1 MIKSKIKSVVY
12 SILHSYSQIFFS
24 DGKLLGLTLLL
35 VSFFNLNAG
44 LGGII
49 AIVASHSTAY
59 LLGLNRTKIINGIY
73 GFNSLLVGLGLG
85 IYYQFNWQFLLL
97 VIFASILTLFITV
110 VLEAILNKYA
120 LPYLSLPFLLGIWTV
135 SLAARHYGN
144 LEISEI
150 GVYSYNDMV
159 LLGGNDLLQTHLIF
173 KTFALPESLH
183 LYFVSLGAIFFQY
196 NVYAG
201 IIIAIVL
208 LFNSR
213 ISFLLSLVGF
223 YSAYFYYQFIGA
235 SLGELNYGYI
245 GFNFILTAIAIGG
258 YFIIPSIYS
267 FIIVVLLV
275 PLLSILVTGTT
286 DVLSVFQLSTYSLP
300 VNVVVISFLLV
311 LKYRERFFRRPELV
325 SLQLFSPEKNLYA
338 NRNYY
343 SRFGDR
349 AMFPIHLPFYGKWLV
364 NQAHNG
370 KYTHKEEWKHAW
382 DFVIEEDGLEYEGDG
397 AVPKDYYCYDKP
409 IIAPADGEIVEI
421 VDLYDDNKIGEV
433 DLEHNWGNSIV
444 IKHAQYL
451 YSQISHIKKGSF
463 KVVKGQ
469 YVKKG
474 DIMANVG
481 NSGRSPF
488 PHLHFQL
495 QATPFVGSKTLNYP
509 IGPFISEEKSNFNFN
524 FVSNGLPKLNNL
536 VSNIEVDNSLK
547 SAFRFVPGMEIEW
560 ELESTD
566 SKVKYSKEQL
576 KWVVGLDFNN
586 QTYIYS
592 AFTKSYAYFRMNDEE
607 LVFTSYTGS
616 KSDPLYWFYLTSYR
630 MIFGYYKG
638 VEVKDFL
645 PAPISKAKI
654 MMVLQDFI
662 APFYIFIKP
671 KFTIKYLS
679 RKQFFDNSELEL
691 KSEFSDVVMN
701 RTIGKISA
709 EFKYSADD
717 FVWKIIKDNY
727 EYTFKRI
734 ENNA

>member
-1 MIKSKIKSVVY
+1 
-12 SILHSYSQIFFS
+12 
-24 DGKLLGLTLLL
+24 LLL

-44 LGGII
+44 LSGVI
-49 AIVASHSTAY
+49 AIVASHVTAY
-59 LLGLNRTKIINGIY
+59 LLGLNRSKIINGLY

-85 IYYQFNWQFLLL
+85 LYYQFNWQFLLL
-97 VIFASILTLFITV
+97 VIFSSILTLFITV
-110 VLEAILNKYA
+110 VIEAILNKYA
-120 LPYLSLPFLLGIWTV
+120 LPFLSLPFLFGIWLV
-135 SLAARHYGN
+135 SLAARHYGS

-159 LLGGNDLLQTHLIF
+159 LLGGNDLLQSHLIF
-173 KTFALPESLH
+173 KNFALPESLN

-196 NVYAG
+196 NIYAG
-201 IIIAIVL
+201 IIISIAL

-235 SLGELNYGYI
+235 NLGELNYGYI

-267 FIIVVLLV
+267 FVITILLV

-286 DVLSVFQLSTYSLP
+286 DVLSTFQLSTYSLP

-311 LKYRERFFRRPELV
+311 LKYRERFFRKPELV
-325 SLQLFSPEKNLYA
+325 SLQQFSPEKNLYA
-338 NRNYY
+338 NLNYY

-364 NQAHNG
+364 NQAHDG

-382 DFVIEEDGLEYEGDG
+382 DFVIQEDGLEYEGDG
-397 AVPKDYYCYDKP
+397 GVPENYYCYNKP
-409 IIAPADGEIVEI
+409 IIAPSDGEIVEI
-421 VDLYDDNKIGEV
+421 IDLYDDNKIGEV
-433 DLEHNWGNSIV
+433 DLVHNWGNSIV
-444 IKHAQYL
+444 IKHAMYL

-469 YVKKG
+469 YIKKG
-474 DIMANVG
+474 DIIATVG

-509 IGPFISEEKSNFNFN
+509 IGPFIREEKSNFT
-524 FVSNGLPKLNNL
+524 FVSNGIPKLNNQ

-547 SAFRFVPGMEIEW
+547 SAFRFVPGMEINW
-560 ELESTD
+560 ELESTTCN
-566 SKVKYSKEQL
+566 KKFTKEQL
-576 KWVVGLDFNN
+576 KWIVGLDFYN

-592 AFTKSYAYFRMNDEE
+592 SSTNSYAYFRMNDEE
-607 LVFTSYTGS
+607 LVFTSYNGS

-638 VEVKDFL
+638 VEVKDTL
-645 PAPISKAKI
+645 PATISKARF
-654 MMVLQDFI
+654 MLFLQDFI

-671 KFTIKYLS
+671 KFSMQYLS

-691 KSEFSDVVMN
+691 RSEFSDDVMN
-701 RTIGKISA
+701 KTIGKITA

-717 FVWKIIKDNY
+717 FTWKIEKDNQ
-727 EYTFKRI
+727 EFTFKRR

>member
-1 MIKSKIKSVVY
+1 MIKSNIKSVVY

-24 DGKLLGLTLLL
+24 DGKLLGLILLV

-44 LGGII
+44 LSGVI
-49 AIVASHSTAY
+49 AIAASHITAY
-59 LLGLNRTKIINGIY
+59 LLGLNRTKIINGLY

-97 VIFASILTLFITV
+97 VIFSSILTLFVTV

-120 LPYLSLPFLLGIWTV
+120 LPFLSLPFLFGIWLV
-135 SLAARHYGN
+135 SLAARHYGS
-144 LEISEI
+144 LELSEI

-159 LLGGNDLLQTHLIF
+159 LLGGNDLLQSHFIF
-173 KTFALPESLH
+173 KNFSLPESLS

-201 IIIAIVL
+201 IIIAIAL
-208 LFNSR
+208 LINSR

-258 YFIIPSIYS
+258 YFIIPSVYS
-267 FIIVVLLV
+267 FITIVLLI
-275 PLLSILVTGTT
+275 PLLSILVSGTT
-286 DVLSVFQLSTYSLP
+286 DVLSIFQLSTYSLP

-325 SLQLFSPEKNLYA
+325 SLQKFSPEKNLYS
-338 NRNYY
+338 NHNYY

-349 AMFPIHLPFYGKWLV
+349 AIIPIHFPFFGKWIV
-364 NQAHNG
+364 NQAHDG
-370 KYTHKEEWKHAW
+370 KYTHQNEWKHAW
-382 DFVIEEDGLEYEGDG
+382 DFVIEEKGLEYDGEGNK
-397 AVPKDYYCYDKP
+397 PEDYYCYNKP
-409 IIAPADGEIVEI
+409 IVAAADGEVVEI
-421 VDLYDDNKIGEV
+421 VDLFDDNKIGDV
-433 DLEHNWGNSIV
+433 DLKHNWGNSIV

-451 YSQISHIKKGSF
+451 YSQVSHIKKGSF
-463 KVVKGQ
+463 RVVKGQ

-474 DIMANVG
+474 EVLATVG

-495 QATPFVGSKTLNYP
+495 QATPFVGSKTLKYP
-509 IGPFISEEKSNFNFN
+509 VGPFISEDKSGFN
-524 FVSNGLPKLNNL
+524 FVANGIPKLNQQ
-536 VSNIEVDNSLK
+536 VSNIEIDGSLK
-547 SAFRFVPGMEIEW
+547 SAFKFIPGMEIEW
-560 ELESTD
+560 ELTSTNTD
-566 SKVKYSKEQL
+566 KKFSKEQL
-576 KWVVGLDFNN
+576 KWIVGVDFYN

-592 AFTKSYAYFRMNDEE
+592 SYSNSYAYFRVNEEE
-607 LVFTSYTGS
+607 LIFTSYTGS
-616 KSDPLYWFYLTSYR
+616 KSDPLYWFYLTAYR

-645 PAPISKAKI
+645 PATISKAR
-654 MMVLQDFI
+654 VLKFVQDFV

-671 KFTIKYLS
+671 VFKMQYLS
-679 RKQFFDNSELEL
+679 RKQFFDDSELEI
-691 KSEFSDVVMN
+691 KSEYSDVVMN
-701 RTIGKISA
+701 KTIGKISA
-709 EFKYSADD
+709 DFKYSSND
-717 FVWKIIKDNY
+717 FIWIIKEGNN
-727 EYTFKRI
+727 EFEFKKL
-734 ENNA
+734 